1 MGNKISNKG
10 RSSRRKILLEAFKLF
25 STMPYER
32 VSFSLMEEKTGI
44 SRGSMVYY
52 FKNKE
57 GLFKEIL
64 ITIVFDTS
72 SVKAVPDAYR
82 LSLCSFYNYFIET
95 LKREKQQM
103 AEMGILNINE
113 ALMRIENSALTYIE
127 KFKEH
132 TSRWYDEE
140 VRIWQAV
147 IENAMSTGEIRN
159 DLDPVIIGRLFEDN
173 YLGRSFNGV
182 FSEFEYDP
190 DKLKDSFD
198 ALYIMLRKAK

>member
-1 MGNKISNKG
+1 MGDKISNKG
-10 RSSRRKILLEAFKLF
+10 RASRRKILLEAFKLF

-57 GLFKEIL
+57 GLFNEIL
-64 ITIVFDTS
+64 TTIVFDTS

-82 LSLCSFYNYFIET
+82 LSLCSFYNYFVET

-113 ALMRIENSALTYIE
+113 ALMRIENSALTYTE
-127 KFKEH
+127 SFKEH

-147 IENAMSTGEIRN
+147 IENAISTGEIRK

-173 YLGRSFNGV
+173 YLGRSFKGV
-182 FSEFEYDP
+182 FSKLGYEP
-190 DKLKDSFD
+190 DKLKDSYD
-198 ALYIMLRKAK
+198 VLYFMLRKAR